1 LGGVFVVVP
10 VYLAVLL
17 IDHERNCGSIVRR
30 TKMKVTC
37 FAGAVVVLAA
47 LTAVAPTSLAQDK
60 GKTEAAKL
68 TSESQ
73 TALQTLY
80 STAPL
85 AKELGPKARR
95 SWCFPS

>member
-1 LGGVFVVVP
+1 
-10 VYLAVLL
+10 
-17 IDHERNCGSIVRR
+17 
-30 TKMKVTC
+30 MKVTC

-95 SWCFPS
+95 SWCFPR